1 MRLADLLDSLG
12 THSVTGSVSG
22 DVRAVHHDSRAV
34 GPHDLFVAVP
44 GAHVDGRRFVPGLRC
59 AGVLTEGPVQAEP
72 GVPVITVPDARAAL
86 ARAAAALAGHPG
98 RTLPIVGITGT
109 NGKTTT
115 AALFDALA
123 AGVGWRTAI
132 VGTTGH
138 RVAGRAI
145 ASTHTTPEAPVLQG
159 LLAEAR
165 DAGCDVAAMEVSSI
179 GLSLRRADAIPFRVA
194 VFTSFSR
201 DHLDFHGDME
211 AYFNAKARLF
221 SELVDPAGVSVL
233 AGDDPAAARLRPRT
247 ARTWRATLGPGGDLA
262 ATELVADLSGTTA
275 TVRTPVGIG
284 RLHVPLIGSFNLMNG
299 LLALGAG
306 LALDAPLDAALAGIR
321 DAPPVPGRL
330 ESVAAV
336 RALLGATGLVDYAHT
351 PDALRLT
358 LSTLRGLAGG
368 KVITVFGCGGDRD
381 RGKRPEMGSAAST
394 LSDHTIVTS
403 DNPRSERP
411 GDILADIRPGL
422 TGSWDEVPDRAEA
435 IHRALSLARPGDVV
449 LVAGKGHETGQI
461 VGTEVRPF
469 SDRAVLARAAAAV
482 AESAGATR

>member
-1 MRLADLLDSLG
+1 MRLAALLDSLG
-12 THSVTGSVSG
+12 THTVSG
-22 DVRAVHHDSRAV
+22 PVDGDVVAVHHDSRAV
-34 GPHDLFVAVP
+34 GPRDLFVAVP

-86 ARAAAALAGHPG
+86 AHAAAALAGHPG
-98 RTLPIVGITGT
+98 RALPVVGITGT

-123 AGVGWRTAI
+123 AGVGWTTAI

-138 RVAGRAI
+138 KVAGRAI
-145 ASTHTTPEAPVLQG
+145 ASSHTTPEAPVLQG

-179 GLSLRRADAIPFRVA
+179 GLSLRRADAIPYQVA

-201 DHLDFHGDME
+201 DHLDFHGDMD
-211 AYFNAKARLF
+211 AYFAAKARLF
-221 SELVDPAGVSVL
+221 SELVDPDGVSVL
-233 AGDDPAAARLRPRT
+233 AGDDPATARLRPRT
-247 ARTWRATLGPGGDLA
+247 ARTWRATLGPTGDLA
-262 ATELVADLSGTTA
+262 ATELVSDLTGTTA
-275 TVRTPVGIG
+275 MVRTPAGGG
-284 RLHVPLIGSFNLMNG
+284 RLHVPLIGAFNLMNG

-321 DAPPVPGRL
+321 SAPPVPGRL
-330 ESVAAV
+330 EPVPEV
-336 RALLGATGLVDYAHT
+336 RARLGVTGLVDYAHT

-358 LSTLRGLAGG
+358 LATLRGLVGG
-368 KVITVFGCGGDRD
+368 GRLITVFGCGGDRD
-381 RGKRPEMGSAAST
+381 RGKRPEMGAASCQA
-394 LSDHTIVTS
+394 SDHTIVTA

-411 GDILADIRPGL
+411 SDILADIRPGL
-422 TGSWDEVPDRAEA
+422 SGAWEEVPDRADA
-435 IHRALSLARPGDVV
+435 ILRALSIARPGDVV

-461 VGTEVRPF
+461 VGDVVRPF
-469 SDRAVLARAAAAV
+469 SDRAVLAQAAAAV
-482 AESAGATR
+482 ADSAGAT